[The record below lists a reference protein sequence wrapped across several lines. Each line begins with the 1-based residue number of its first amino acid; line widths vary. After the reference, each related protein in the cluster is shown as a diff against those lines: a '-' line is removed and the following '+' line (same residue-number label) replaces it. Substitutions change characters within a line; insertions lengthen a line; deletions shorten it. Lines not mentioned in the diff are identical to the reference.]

1 VSVRTAPP
9 RRRLGRRGE
18 PQAVCPV
25 DDWTF
30 TPRYTEGRC
39 PLCGWEAPPADALA
53 GPAGDDWFWPGMTVL
68 LLVSVVMG
76 ILVVLTY
83 LRS

>member
-1 VSVRTAPP
+1 MSEAPATAG
-9 RRRLGRRGE
+9 RRFRRRGE
-18 PQAVCPV
+18 AQAVCPV

-30 TPRYTEGRC
+30 TPRYTDGRC
-39 PLCGWEAPPADALA
+39 PLCGWEAPTTGEATV
-53 GPAGDDWFWPGMTVL
+53 GGGDWFWAGMLIL
-68 LLVSVVMG
+68 LTVSVAMG